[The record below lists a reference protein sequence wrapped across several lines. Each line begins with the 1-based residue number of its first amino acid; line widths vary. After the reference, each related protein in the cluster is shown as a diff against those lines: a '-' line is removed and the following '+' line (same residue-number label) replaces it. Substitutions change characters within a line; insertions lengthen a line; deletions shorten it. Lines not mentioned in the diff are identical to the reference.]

1 MKVIDLTHEI
11 KTNMQVFPG
20 DPEVEIKEALTHKT
34 DYCHVD
40 RLLLGSHSGTHIDA
54 PYHFLEDGKRISDY
68 PLSRFMGD
76 GVVIDLQRKKAGEA
90 IQREELKV
98 HEKRIHPGDL
108 VILKTGW
115 CETFG
120 TERYLEH
127 PYLTADAAR
136 FLVEKKIGIIAIDF
150 LNVDPT
156 LWESWEAHPVFLSA
170 DVLIVENINHSLELE
185 EEKQYWFCFAPLKL
199 ADSDGAPIRA
209 FAVEK

>member
-1 MKVIDLTHEI
+1 
-11 KTNMQVFPG
+11 
-20 DPEVEIKEALTHKT
+20 
-34 DYCHVD
+34 
-40 RLLLGSHSGTHIDA
+40 
-54 PYHFLEDGKRISDY
+54 
-68 PLSRFMGD
+68 MGD